1 MKTKKNKT
9 VNDIIEVDITTSPSA
24 VGKGKFPK
32 FNEIENQR
40 LAKRNL
46 KSKNKKTIEK
56 ILKENYVPSAASK
69 GIFPKYNE
77 IND

>member
-46 KSKNKKTIEK
+46 KSN
-56 ILKENYVPSAASK
+56 
-69 GIFPKYNE
+69 
-77 IND
+77 